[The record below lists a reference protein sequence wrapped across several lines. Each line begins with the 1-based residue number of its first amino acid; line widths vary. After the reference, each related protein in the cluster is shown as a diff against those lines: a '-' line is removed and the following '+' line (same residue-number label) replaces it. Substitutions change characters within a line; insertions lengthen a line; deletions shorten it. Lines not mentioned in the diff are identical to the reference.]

1 MANALL
7 DYSFQPPQ
15 VFADKAINLNLVI
28 TNKTGD
34 TIEFEGGPDG
44 DEIHIIFPV
53 GRKDTDLVTE
63 LGFTS
68 DSLTSGFTCKQD
80 GTYYVVRAT
89 SGVKKITPGMQ
100 IQFKFNQVK
109 INSTIGTA
117 TIPIEEFISVDGDQ
131 PSGTTSCDVTKK
143 AADGLDVI
151 VWLQPMTV
159 GLDQMAD
166 LNWVST
172 GATSIKVSGFFVGL
186 PTQDFPVTGDG
197 FNSTPVGVKSNEA
210 QRTYTVQAFATGV
223 PPKSQ
228 PATLTQSPPIIT
240 EYSSNKTGTVGVTD
254 KVVLEWECLFY
265 DSVSIKPPGRA
276 ISNPPKLKEVTPGM
290 DVLRANEGNYANL
303 PATANYRLTAFGYES
318 DPFQDLTF
326 KLAPVGLAYFKFLN
340 KGADGTL
347 SGATWNTNPSEWTA
361 TSADLS
367 KDPFVLT
374 VFQPGGKKDLY
385 YLGSAD
391 KVHPQIQYFN
401 AEKGTGDQYTLSW
414 VTANLKSLVLNPGN
428 YQITGAD
435 IVNGSKS
442 LTLAAAQYTLT
453 GTGTD
458 DSTIVSILNV
468 PFQPRAGA
476 FEEAVEME
484 QRNDP
489 NCIINVAATGPLRNY
504 PKVPPNATQMSDA
517 RGVIAKLNFADI
529 WRKPPFSITQG
540 TVRLDIQGGIANG
553 GRNIQVQLNGA
564 SGDSTI
570 SGTTVQGN
578 VGTASTAARQ
588 DYVQRMVRN
597 ALANSLNDRQFY
609 DVNGPCR

>member
-1 MANALL
+1 MANAIL

-28 TNKTGD
+28 SNPTANTV
-34 TIEFEGGPDG
+34 EFQGGPDG
-44 DEIHIIFPV
+44 DEIHITFPV
-53 GRKDTDLVTE
+53 GRTGTDLVTE
-63 LGFTS
+63 LGFTAE
-68 DSLTSGFTCKQD
+68 SLTSGFTCKQD
-80 GTYYVVRAT
+80 GADYVVKAT

-100 IQFKFNQVK
+100 IQIKFNQMK
-109 INSTIGTA
+109 INSEVGTA
-117 TIPIEEFISVDGDQ
+117 SILIEEFIDADGNQ
-131 PSGTTSCDVTKK
+131 PSGTTSRDVTKK

-159 GLDQMAD
+159 GLDQKAD

-197 FNSTPVGVKSNEA
+197 FNSTAVGVKSNEA

-240 EYSSNKTGTVGVTD
+240 EYISNKTGTVGVTD
-254 KVVLEWECLFY
+254 KVVLEWDCLFY

-290 DVLRANEGNYANL
+290 DVLNANEGNYDNI
-303 PATANYRLTAFGYES
+303 PNTANYRLTAFGYES

-326 KLAPVGLAYFKFLN
+326 KLAPVGLAYFKFLE
-340 KGADGTL
+340 KGPDGKL
-347 SGATWNTNPSEWTA
+347 SGATWNTNPSEWKA

-367 KDPFVLT
+367 KDPYVLT
-374 VFQPGGKKDLY
+374 IYQPGSKKSLY

-414 VTANLKSLVLNPGN
+414 VTANLKTLVLNPGN
-428 YQITGAD
+428 YDITGAN

-442 LTLAAAQYTLT
+442 LALEAAQYTLT
-453 GTGTD
+453 GMGTD
-458 DSTIVSILNV
+458 DTPIVSILNV
-468 PFQPRAGA
+468 PFQPKGVALEVA
-476 FEEAVEME
+476 PE

-489 NCIINVAATGPLRNY
+489 NCTVTATPTGPLRNY
-504 PKVPPNATQMSDA
+504 PDPPPNATQLSDA
-517 RGVIAKLNFADI
+517 RGVIAQLNYADI
-529 WRKPPFSITQG
+529 WRKPPFSIKKG

-564 SGDSTI
+564 PSASTI
-570 SGTTVQGN
+570 SGATVQGN

-588 DYVQRMVRN
+588 EYVQRMVRN